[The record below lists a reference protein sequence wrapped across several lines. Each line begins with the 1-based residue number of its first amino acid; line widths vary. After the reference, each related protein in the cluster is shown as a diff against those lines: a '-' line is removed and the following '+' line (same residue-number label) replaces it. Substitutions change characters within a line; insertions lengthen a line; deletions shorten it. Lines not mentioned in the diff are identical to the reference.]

1 MFFRENIG
9 KLGEE
14 NDEHMPIGFEVAFPS
29 LLEIARGIKIDVPYD
44 SPVLKDIYAKKELKL
59 TRFVCWA
66 RNIQFQ
72 YSIFIYLKVYIW
84 SNVLHSKPKQEL
96 YDNIFAYVMYID

>member
-1 MFFRENIG
+1 MTFIHLSMATSGITFFRENIG
-9 KLGEE
+9 KLEDE

-29 LLEIARGIKIDVPYD
+29 LLEIARGINIDVPYD

-66 RNIQFQ
+66 KKYTFEH
-72 YSIFIYLKVYIW
+72 SIFI
-84 SNVLHSKPKQEL
+84 
-96 YDNIFAYVMYID
+96 

>member
-9 KLGEE
+9 KLEE
-14 NDEHMPIGFEVAFPS
+14 EDDEHMPIGFEVAFPS
-29 LLEIARGIKIDVPYD
+29 LLEIARGINIDVPYD

-66 RNIQFQ
+66 KNIQFKFF
-72 YSIFIYLKVYIW
+72 YFYI
-84 SNVLHSKPKQEL
+84 
-96 YDNIFAYVMYID
+96 NIFESKYLYTGPMYFT

>member
-9 KLGEE
+9 KLEE
-14 NDEHMPIGFEVAFPS
+14 EDDEHMPIGFEVAFPS
-29 LLEIARGIKIDVPYD
+29 LLEIARGINIDVPYD

-66 RNIQFQ
+66 KNIQFE
-72 YSIFIYLKVYIW
+72 IFYFYI
-84 SNVLHSKPKQEL
+84 
-96 YDNIFAYVMYID
+96 NIFESIYIRVQCRSLKTKKNYTI